1 MVSHF
6 FYGKDTFLLDTCC
19 NAGVTNQKCLLSEFS
34 KGNSKP
40 ANTLGGSYQPPYTA
54 KSICFGDMSFD
65 PNLPFT
71 VLSYYQQKIMSY
83 VRPTSVEGNKF
94 VAGFSI
100 PSGDVVEI
108 VFTFIDGMLLG
119 DGSKLIEAFE
129 SHSNHGYFTR
139 NPSMSKLQRL
149 KSTPSGKAKKT
160 KWSSTH
166 PDAPSEPRLSS
177 SLSTT
182 SLE

>member
-1 MVSHF
+1 MRDVQQSGKRF
-6 FYGKDTFLLDTCC
+6 QSRLQNLQTFYQMEERERRQDWQ
-19 NAGVTNQKCLLSEFS
+19 AR
-34 KGNSKP
+34 
-40 ANTLGGSYQPPYTA
+40 A
-54 KSICFGDMSFD
+54 
-65 PNLPFT
+65 

-149 KSTPSGKAKKT
+149 KSTPS
-160 KWSSTH
+160 S
-166 PDAPSEPRLSS
+166 
-177 SLSTT
+177 
-182 SLE
+182 